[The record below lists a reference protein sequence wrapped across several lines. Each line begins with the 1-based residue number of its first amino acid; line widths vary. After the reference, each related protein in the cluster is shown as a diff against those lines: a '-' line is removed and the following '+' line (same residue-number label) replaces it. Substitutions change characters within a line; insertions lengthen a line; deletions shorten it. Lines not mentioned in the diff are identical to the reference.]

1 MTLEFSRSDAF
12 TMGVEL
18 ELMILST
25 HDWNLIRG
33 AGDLLALIDKEKHAG
48 DIKPEITESMIEI
61 STGVHTDYTTM
72 LAELIS
78 IRDTVVGNARRLNL
92 AIAGGGA
99 HPFQHWSEQ
108 RIFPKERFFHLHEMY
123 GYLAKQFTVFGQHIH
138 VGAKSG
144 DDAIFLLHMM
154 SRYIPHFVA
163 LSASSPFFQGLDTAF
178 DSSRL
183 NNINAFPLSGTM
195 PFVAD
200 WNEFNAYFDTMR
212 DLKVVESMKDFYWD
226 IRPKPEFGTIEIRV
240 CDTPLTVEKAAALAA
255 YAQALARH
263 LMLDRPRVPSLDLYR
278 VYSFNRFTACRY
290 GLEASF
296 IDADTRTRRTLK
308 EDILETLAL
317 VAPHA
322 QALGSSAALDV
333 LRKSV
338 ESGENDASW
347 LRAELKAS
355 QTLNDVVRRQ
365 SHLWFAG
372 IDALDRSAS
381 EQTRATR

>member
-1 MTLEFSRSDAF
+1 MTLEFSRSAPF

-33 AGDLLALIDKEKHAG
+33 AEDLLALIEKEKHAG

-61 STGVHTDYTTM
+61 STGVNTDYLTM
-72 LAELIS
+72 LAELKA
-78 IRDTVVGNARRLNL
+78 IRDTVVGNAQRLNL

-108 RIFPKERFFHLHEMY
+108 RIFPKERFFHLQEMY

-138 VGAKSG
+138 VGVSSG
-144 DDAIFLLHMM
+144 DDAIYLLHMM
-154 SRYIPHFVA
+154 SRYIPHFIA
-163 LSASSPFFQGLDTAF
+163 LSASSPFSQGMDTAF

-200 WNEFNAYFDTMR
+200 WNEFNGYFDTMR

-240 CDTPLTVEKAAALAA
+240 CDTPLTIEKAAALAA

-263 LMLDRPRVPSLDLYR
+263 LMLDRPSAPSLDVYR

-290 GLEASF
+290 GLEAGF
-296 IDADTRTRRTLK
+296 IDAGTRTRRALK
-308 EDILETLAL
+308 DDIAETLVRL
-317 VAPHA
+317 APHA
-322 QALGSSAALDV
+322 QALGSTAALEEI
-333 LRKSV
+333 RRCN
-338 ESGENDASW
+338 EAGENDASW
-347 LRAELKAS
+347 LRAQLKS
-355 QTLNDVVRRQ
+355 GQTLNDVVRCQ
-365 SHLWFAG
+365 SELWVTGADAG
-372 IDALDRSAS
+372 DHSAA
-381 EQTRATR
+381 R

>member
-1 MTLEFSRSDAF
+1 MTLEFTQSAPL

-33 AGDLLALIDKEKHAG
+33 AEDLLALIEKEKHAG

-61 STGVHTDYTTM
+61 STGVNTDYPTM
-72 LAELIS
+72 LAELNS
-78 IRDTVVGNARRLNL
+78 IRDTVVGNAKRLNL
-92 AIAGGGA
+92 AIAGGGT

-108 RIFPKERFFHLHEMY
+108 RIFPKARFFHLHEMY

-138 VGAKSG
+138 VGVSSG
-144 DDAIFLLHMM
+144 DDAISLLHMM
-154 SRYIPHFVA
+154 SRYIPHFIA
-163 LSASSPFFQGLDTAF
+163 LSASSPFSQGMDTAF

-195 PFVAD
+195 PFLAD

-212 DLKVVESMKDFYWD
+212 DLKVIESMKDFYWD

-240 CDTPLTVEKAAALAA
+240 CDTPLTIEKAAALAA

-263 LMLDRPRVPSLDLYR
+263 LMLDRPSAPSLDVYR

-290 GLEASF
+290 GLEAGF
-296 IDADTRTRRTLK
+296 IDAGTRTRRTLK
-308 EDILETLAL
+308 EDIAETLVR

-322 QALGSSAALDV
+322 QALGSSAAL
-333 LRKSV
+333 V
-338 ESGENDASW
+338 EIGRMVDSGRNDSAW
-347 LRAELKAS
+347 LRESFEKTHALG
-355 QTLNDVVRRQ
+355 DVVRLQ
-365 SHLWFAG
+365 SEAWSTK
-372 IDALDRSAS
+372 R
-381 EQTRATR
+381 

>member
-1 MTLEFSRSDAF
+1 VSLEFTHSDAF

-25 HDWNLIRG
+25 HDWDLMRG
-33 AGDLLALIDKEKHAG
+33 AGDLLALIGKQEHPG
-48 DIKPEITESMIEI
+48 EIKPEITESMIEI
-61 STGVHTDYTTM
+61 STSVHTDYRDM
-72 LAELIS
+72 LTELLG
-78 IRDTVVGNARRLNL
+78 IRTVLLAQAQRLNL

-99 HPFQHWSEQ
+99 HPFQHWSDQ

-138 VGAKSG
+138 IGVASG
-144 DDAIFLLHMM
+144 DDAVYLTHMM
-154 SRYIPHFVA
+154 SRYIPHFIA
-163 LSASSPFFQGLDTAF
+163 LSASSPYFQGTDTAF

-200 WNEFNAYFDTMR
+200 WAEFNDYFDSMR

-240 CDTPLTVEKAAALAA
+240 CDTPLTVHKAAMLGA

-263 LMLDRPRVPSLDLYR
+263 LMLDRPRIPSQDTYR

-290 GLEASF
+290 GLEAGF
-296 IDADTRTRRTLK
+296 IDAHSRERRSLK
-308 EDILETLAL
+308 EDMAKTVAA

-322 QALGSSAALDV
+322 AALGSADAIAAVALILETGQND
-333 LRKSV
+333 
-338 ESGENDASW
+338 SGW
-347 LRAELKAS
+347 LREVFRKTGALS
-355 QTLNDVVRRQ
+355 DVVRLQ
-365 SHLWFAG
+365 SGRWA
-372 IDALDRSAS
+372 A
-381 EQTRATR
+381 E

>member
-33 AGDLLALIDKEKHAG
+33 AEDLLALIEKEKHPG

-61 STGVHTDYTTM
+61 STGVHTSYPVM
-72 LAELIS
+72 LAELS
-78 IRDTVVGNARRLNL
+78 AIRDIVVSNARRLNL
-92 AIAGGGA
+92 AISGGGA

-138 VGAKSG
+138 IGASSG
-144 DDAIFLLHMM
+144 DDAIYLLHMM
-154 SRYIPHFVA
+154 SRYIPHFIA
-163 LSASSPFFQGLDTAF
+163 LSASSPFFQGMDTAF

-200 WNEFNAYFDTMR
+200 WREFNAYFDTMR
-212 DLKVVESMKDFYWD
+212 DLKVIESMKDFYWD

-240 CDTPLTVEKAAALAA
+240 CDTPLTIEKAAALAA

-263 LMLDRPRVPSLDLYR
+263 LMLDRPRAPSLDVYR

-290 GLEASF
+290 GMEAGF
-296 IDADTRTRRTLK
+296 IDAHSRERRTLK
-308 EDILETLAL
+308 EDILETLQR

-322 QALGSSAALDV
+322 EVLGSTSALEAI
-333 LRKSV
+333 RRNV
-338 ESGENDASW
+338 ETSENDASW
-347 LRAELKAS
+347 LRSERKAGK
-355 QTLNDVVRRQ
+355 TLNDVVRRQ
-365 SHLWFAG
+365 AHQWVAQ
-372 IDALDRSAS
+372 AQPS
-381 EQTRATR
+381 ERTGSQ

>member
-1 MTLEFSRSDAF
+1 MSLEFTKSDAF

-25 HDWNLIRG
+25 HDWDLMRG
-33 AGDLLALIDKEKHAG
+33 AEDLLALIAKVEHPG
-48 DIKPEITESMIEI
+48 EIKPEITESMIEI
-61 STGVHTDYTTM
+61 STSVHRDYREM
-72 LAELIS
+72 LAELEA
-78 IRDTVVGNARRLNL
+78 IRDIVLTQAQRRNL

-138 VGAKSG
+138 IGVPSG
-144 DDAIFLLHMM
+144 DDAVYLTHVI
-154 SRYIPHFVA
+154 SRYIPHFIA
-163 LSASSPFFQGLDTAF
+163 LSASSPFSQGIDTAF

-195 PFVAD
+195 PFVKD
-200 WNEFNAYFDTMR
+200 WAEFNAYFDSMR

-240 CDTPLTVEKAAALAA
+240 CDTPLTVRKAAMLGA

-263 LMLDRPRVPSLDLYR
+263 LMLDRPHAPSLDAYR

-290 GLEASF
+290 GLDGGF
-296 IDADTRTRRTLK
+296 IDAGTRTRRSLK
-308 EDILETLAL
+308 EDIAETLVL
-317 VAPHA
+317 LAPHA
-322 QALGSSAALDV
+322 EVLGSTAALDEV
-333 LRKSV
+333 RRCI

-347 LRAELKAS
+347 LRAQLKAT

-365 SHLWFAG
+365 SQLWGSAPGSAAKATAG
-372 IDALDRSAS
+372 
-381 EQTRATR
+381 

>member
-1 MTLEFSRSDAF
+1 MSLEFSQSLPF

-33 AGDLLALIDKEKHAG
+33 AADLLALIEKEKHAG

-61 STGVHTDYTTM
+61 STGVHTDYRAM
-72 LAELIS
+72 LVELIA
-78 IRDTVVGNARRLNL
+78 IRDTVVSNARRLNL

-138 VGAKSG
+138 VGVASG
-144 DDAIFLLHMM
+144 DDAIYLLHMM
-154 SRYIPHFVA
+154 SRYIPHFIA
-163 LSASSPFFQGLDTAF
+163 LSASSPFSQGMDTAF

-200 WNEFNAYFDTMR
+200 WKEFNDYFDTMR

-240 CDTPLTVEKAAALAA
+240 CDTPLTIEKAAALTA

-263 LMLDRPRVPSLDLYR
+263 LMLDRPNVPSLDVYR

-290 GLEASF
+290 GLDAGF
-296 IDADTRTRRTLK
+296 IDAYSRERRSLR
-308 EDILETLAL
+308 EDIAATLQAL
-317 VAPHA
+317 SPHA
-322 QALGSSAALDV
+322 KALESGAAMAQIG
-333 LRKSV
+333 RIV
-338 ESGENDASW
+338 ESGQNDSGW
-347 LRAELKAS
+347 LRGTFAKTKSLG
-355 QTLNDVVRRQ
+355 DVVRLQ
-365 SHLWFAG
+365 SGLWAG
-372 IDALDRSAS
+372 A
-381 EQTRATR
+381 

>member
-1 MTLEFSRSDAF
+1 MSLEFSRSAPL

-25 HDWNLIRG
+25 HDWNLMRG
-33 AGDLLALIDKEKHAG
+33 AEDLLQLLAKQNHPGEV
-48 DIKPEITESMIEI
+48 KPEITESMIEI
-61 STGVHTDYTTM
+61 STGVHTDYRAM
-72 LAELIS
+72 LAELGT
-78 IRDTVVGNARRLNL
+78 IRDIIVAGARRLNL

-138 VGAKSG
+138 IGVSSG
-144 DDAIFLLHMM
+144 DDAIYLLHMM
-154 SRYIPHFVA
+154 SRYIPHFIA
-163 LSASSPFFQGLDTAF
+163 LSASSPFSQGMDTAF

-200 WNEFNAYFDTMR
+200 WAEFNAYFDTMR

-240 CDTPLTVEKAAALAA
+240 CDTPLTIGKAAQLAA

-263 LMLDRPRVPSLDLYR
+263 LMLDRPSMPSLDVYR

-290 GLEASF
+290 GLEAGF
-296 IDADTRTRRTLK
+296 IDALSRTRRALK
-308 EDILETLAL
+308 EDIAETLVRL
-317 VAPHA
+317 APHA
-322 QALGSSAALDV
+322 EALGSTGALEE
-333 LRKSV
+333 LRRCNENS
-338 ESGENDASW
+338 ENDASW
-347 LRAELKAS
+347 LRAQSKS
-355 QTLNDVVRRQ
+355 GQTLNDVVRRQ
-365 SHLWFAG
+365 SELWVGSSPPADPSG
-372 IDALDRSAS
+372 ER
-381 EQTRATR
+381 QR